1 MIPDHI
7 GALRE
12 AAVAEAGVVAEMLDA
27 FNREYDTP
35 TPGPAVL
42 TAGSVGCLPTAR

>member
-7 GALRE
+7 GALRR
-12 AAVAEAGVVAEMLDA
+12 AAVGDAGVVAEMLDA

-35 TPGPAVL
+35 T
-42 TAGSVGCLPTAR
+42 ARQSPCSLVSQRSR